1 MKANC
6 LSLCHFCH
14 FGFNEINTRLQQIIT
29 CLHTRSY
36 YSTRSLTHTH
46 RSEHTRTFIVLL
58 QNSTKGRLGTSFRHS
73 SRVREC
79 HERERE
85 PLRAHDSQRERASTT
100 PAPAQYAGLLLP
112 RPPATPT
119 DFNPQSQSQNA
130 TVTFFACKR

>member
-36 YSTRSLTHTH
+36 YSTHSLTHTH
-46 RSEHTRTFIVLL
+46 TPRSEHTRTFIVLL

-79 HERERE
+79 HERERAIK
-85 PLRAHDSQRERASTT
+85 RARLPKRERA
-100 PAPAQYAGLLLP
+100 QLLLLLSMRACSCRAHQRLQLTSTPNLNP
-112 RPPATPT
+112 RT
-119 DFNPQSQSQNA
+119 QL
-130 TVTFFACKR
+130 